1 MKSDLSKLHD
11 QIACFHQI
19 LGFDSKSANAKSALL
34 YGYVQDFPALML
46 HHVVTVALLLI
57 SYVINL
63 VSIGLVIAVIHD
75 VADVFLEV
83 CAH

>member
-1 MKSDLSKLHD
+1 MLISHS
-11 QIACFHQI
+11 
-19 LGFDSKSANAKSALL
+19 
-34 YGYVQDFPALML
+34 YVQDFPALML

-63 VSIGLVIAVIHD
+63 IPMGLVIAVIHD

-83 CAH
+83 WAHCIVVP